1 VVKYVQVRRTSLF
14 LIELMMA
21 LLFFALAAA
30 ICMQFFVQAN
40 QISRQSANLNQA
52 IFVSQSLAEEFRAL
66 GGLMSDQTLYF
77 DQDWNVSNGENAVF
91 TSTFNV
97 ISAADDMF
105 LANIAV
111 FEHPGEPI
119 YALEVRIWP

>member
-1 VVKYVQVRRTSLF
+1 LVKYVQERRTSLF
-14 LIELMMA
+14 LIELMVA

-30 ICMQFFVQAN
+30 ICMQFFVQAS

-52 IFVSQSLAEEFRAL
+52 IFVSQSLAEEFRAMN
-66 GGLMSDQTLYF
+66 GQMSDQTLYF
-77 DQDWNVSNGENAVF
+77 DREWNESEIENAIF
-91 TSTFNV
+91 TSTFRV
-97 ISAADDMF
+97 TATTYDML

-119 YALEVRIWP
+119 YTLEVRIWP